1 MNWQNKAQGEFAG
14 DWLAGGFLNSADP
27 YLLWLDVTRF
37 SGAALQEGRTLVI
50 PTIRQ
55 LEETV
60 DLRFRTDAIRVSR
73 ETANDSLISLAD
85 PTRRGTTQRFE
96 VAAGFDTGDIGSRE
110 REASKVPVPAST
122 GNTNRTSLRARPLI
136 GFIDYG
142 CAFAHRQFRSDTGDA
157 RYTRV
162 LAIWDQ
168 GRASVLPAPPAG
180 IQALQ
185 WGLPTDFLYGAETHR
200 DRSWG
205 HAGALTL
212 DSYIRQ
218 FMRSGQL
225 DEETM
230 YRHCA
235 YPAIQGRSAT
245 HGTHVMDLATGWP
258 DPLRGQAA
266 ANSVAHDADIVFVQ
280 LPRVV
285 QHREISG
292 LLRANVY
299 DGIRYILTCAH
310 KHQPVIINLSYG
322 GNVGPHDGSS
332 VLEQAIDWR
341 LAKARQDL
349 GAAVTLVVPAGN
361 AREERMHVTG
371 PIEQGRVVTFC
382 WNNPPDDPSESFV
395 EIWLPV
401 EGDFRVRVTPPPG
414 HGPSDELVPGTAGT
428 WVGSGGKVAGAVVF
442 AKQVCQSARGRMV
455 LLAVARTRLGG
466 DRPVAPYGRW
476 EIQVSAGQR
485 LKVGEI
491 HAWCERDV
499 PPFGGLG
506 VPRQAYFTPTS
517 TSRIDTDG
525 TLNSIAHG
533 HEVVVVGGQ
542 ILGSGAAAYSGTGP
556 GRGLTGKQRNPGRAA
571 AHNHLRGPE
580 TLAASDEST
589 GAPGLLAA
597 AVYGSDKLRMAG
609 TSMAAAVMTRQL
621 FEHHQARAPRTA
633 LRPPRV
639 NPHPDDTLAG
649 F

>member
-1 MNWQNKAQGEFAG
+1 M
-14 DWLAGGFLNSADP
+14 NSAIP
-27 YLLWLDVTRF
+27 F
-37 SGAALQEGRTLVI
+37 QPPHSG
-50 PTIRQ
+50 
-55 LEETV
+55 
-60 DLRFRTDAIRVSR
+60 
-73 ETANDSLISLAD
+73 
-85 PTRRGTTQRFE
+85 
-96 VAAGFDTGDIGSRE
+96 
-110 REASKVPVPAST
+110 
-122 GNTNRTSLRARPLI
+122 
-136 GFIDYG
+136 
-142 CAFAHRQFRSDTGDA
+142 
-157 RYTRV
+157 
-162 LAIWDQ
+162 
-168 GRASVLPAPPAG
+168 
-180 IQALQ
+180 
-185 WGLPTDFLYGAETHR
+185 LYGAETHR

-205 HAGALTL
+205 PADALTL

-225 DEETM
+225 DEEAM

-310 KHQPVIINLSYG
+310 KQQPVIINLSYG

-476 EIQVSAGQR
+476 EIKVSAGQR

-621 FEHHQARAPRTA
+621 FEHHQTRAPRTA
-633 LRPPRV
+633 QRPPRV